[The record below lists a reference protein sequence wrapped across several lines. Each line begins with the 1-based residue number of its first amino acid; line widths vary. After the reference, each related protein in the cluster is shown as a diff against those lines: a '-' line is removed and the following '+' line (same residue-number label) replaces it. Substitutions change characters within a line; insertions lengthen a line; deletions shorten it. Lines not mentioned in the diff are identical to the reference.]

1 MDELRVPVVRSH
13 LRDAARSGEFAAIRA
28 ELHRRGV
35 DDAAL
40 VGWVAAVSDLPA
52 SWAPLLRLR
61 GEMLGSSDARPFLF
75 ERYALLVAAAQWVAE
90 LPVLP
95 LPEDVVQLLL
105 EELAW
110 LTAPRDTELKW
121 FEAGGYIF
129 SALCKIV
136 TLRRFPAGHLH
147 WEISGFPRSAFLR
160 ARGFD
165 RVRLASAVMRMG
177 GVAPTFVPHNPW
189 RKAPLVMLERQQHL
203 SFYRMAVAMDR
214 QPAIR
219 GFVAQS
225 WFHAPDVHKVSPHLA
240 WVNRVFHEWGGVVVD
255 AGPAG
260 PDSGVFERGETR
272 RRLAA
277 AGQYVPRL
285 GLVVWP
291 RRAMLRWAAHYADL
305 GVQAAG

>member
-1 MDELRVPVVRSH
+1 MDALRVPAVRTR
-13 LRDAARSGEFAAIRA
+13 LRDTARGSEFLAIRA
-28 ELHRRGV
+28 ELQRLGV
-35 DDAAL
+35 DDATLIA
-40 VGWVAAVSDLPA
+40 WVSGVNNFPESQT
-52 SWAPLLRLR
+52 PLLRLR
-61 GEMLGSSDARPFLF
+61 DEILGSGDARPYLF
-75 ERYALLVAAAQWVAE
+75 ERYALLVAAAERIVE

-95 LPEDVVQLLL
+95 VPEDVVQLAL
-105 EELAW
+105 EELVW
-110 LTAPRDTELKW
+110 LTTPRDTELKW
-121 FEAGGYIF
+121 FEAGSYIF
-129 SALCKIV
+129 SALCKVV

-147 WEISGFPRSAFLR
+147 WEISGFPRSAFLQ

-177 GVAPTFVPHNPW
+177 GFAPAIVPHNPW

-225 WFHAPDVHKVSPHLA
+225 WFHAPDVHKASPHLA

-260 PDSGVFERGETR
+260 PDSGVFQGGEAR
-272 RRLAA
+272 RRLVE
-277 AGQYVPRL
+277 AGQYAPRL

-291 RRAMLRWAAHYADL
+291 RRAMLRWASHYARTGL
-305 GVQAAG
+305 QAAG

>member
-1 MDELRVPVVRSH
+1 MDELKVPVVRSR
-13 LRDAARSGEFAAIRA
+13 LRDAARNGEFASLRA
-28 ELHRRGV
+28 ELERRGV

-40 VGWVAAVSDLPA
+40 VALVAAVNDFPESQTA
-52 SWAPLLRLR
+52 LLRLR
-61 GEMLGSSDARPFLF
+61 GEMLGTNDPSPFLL
-75 ERYALLVAAAQWVAE
+75 ERYALLVTAAQHVAD
-90 LPVLP
+90 LPGVAV
-95 LPEDVVQLLL
+95 PEDVVQLLL
-105 EELAW
+105 EELVW
-110 LTAPRDTELKW
+110 LTTPPDAELKW
-121 FEAGGYIF
+121 FEAGRYIF

-165 RVRLASAVMRMG
+165 PVRLAGAVMRMG
-177 GVAPTFVPHNPW
+177 GFAPVFVPHNPW

-225 WFHAPDVHKVSPHLA
+225 WFHSPDVPRVSPHLA
-240 WVNRVFHEWGGVVVD
+240 WVNRVFHDWGGVVVD

-260 PDSGVFERGETR
+260 SDSGVFERGESR
-272 RRLAA
+272 RRLAD
-277 AGQYVPRL
+277 AGQYAPRL

-291 RRAMLRWAAHYADL
+291 RRAMLRWAEHYASQ
-305 GVQAAG
+305 QAAG